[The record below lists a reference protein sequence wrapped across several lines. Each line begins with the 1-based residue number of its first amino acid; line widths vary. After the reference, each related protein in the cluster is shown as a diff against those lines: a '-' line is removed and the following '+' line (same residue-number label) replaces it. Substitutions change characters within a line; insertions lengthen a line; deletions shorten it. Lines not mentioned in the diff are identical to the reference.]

1 MDYLDWKI
9 LAMIEKEKNLT
20 LAAEK
25 LFITQPALT
34 YRIRSLEKE
43 LGVSLLL
50 RTNKGVILT
59 NQGTVVA
66 EYALK
71 MIKEYENMKD
81 TVCSMDHLIQGSVQ
95 VAVSHSFAQYK
106 LTNILIS
113 FTKEY
118 PLIDI
123 HIKTETSDNVINL
136 MLSDRV
142 HIAIARGNYKLNC
155 KMSLLNEEPVT
166 LISKEKTDLRDL
178 PHLPYIMYKTNSSLE
193 RMIANWWRENYD
205 VPPKTVMH
213 INDSF
218 TCRQLVSGG
227 LGFSVLPDL
236 DASKLFTL
244 YKKNLY
250 YKNGEPL
257 IRPTWLLYKENTCK
271 ILAVQLFIKFLLKKS
286 W

>member
-1 MDYLDWKI
+1 MDYMDWKI
-9 LAMIEKEKNLT
+9 LSMIEKENNLT

-59 NQGTVVA
+59 NQGIVVA
-66 EYALK
+66 EYASK
-71 MIKEYENMKD
+71 MIKEYNNMKD
-81 TVCSMDHLIQGSVQ
+81 VVCSMDQMVRGSVQ

-106 LTNILIS
+106 LTNLLIC

-136 MLSDRV
+136 MLNDKV

-155 KMSLLNEEPVT
+155 KMMLLNEEPVT
-166 LISKEKTDLRDL
+166 LISKEKIRLKDL
-178 PHLPYIMYKTNSSLE
+178 PNLPYIMYQTNSSLE

-236 DASKLFTL
+236 DASKLFKL
-244 YKKNLY
+244 YKKNLN

-257 IRPTWLLYKENTCK
+257 IRPTWLLYKEATCK
-271 ILAVQLFIKFLLKKS
+271 ILAVQLFIQFLLKRN